1 MNSDMASTRVQ
12 KRINDRKKFLTYEEA
27 EQRYGLGE
35 TTIRKMAKDCK
46 ALYKIGRAARIKVD
60 VFDQY
65 FETFLDESGM

>member
-1 MNSDMASTRVQ
+1 MNSDMAITRVQ

-46 ALYKIGRAARIKVD
+46 ALSKIGRAARK
-60 VFDQY
+60 
-65 FETFLDESGM
+65 